1 MNLLVH
7 SIVAGRMEVYKVL
20 GWRVLAQ
27 KVSHD
32 THREIYGTNS
42 QTTHLSTLS
51 GHATSSVNLF
61 DDDSGLD
68 VEGSPYVRDVSGTQD
83 NPASSAATEIGAIRA
98 PARPMHSAPINSGCE
113 GGGPPAPKTG
123 SEKKIPKPRGQAGK
137 DFSIAEKNGPSRFE
151 EKARLLQCPP
161 GESPTCL
168 QTDNSPCLTQI
179 CPIREVRG
187 DLTLNAHLP
196 FERSWCDIPA
206 ASKAT
211 LFAVVSDLLP
221 HNIQACLPPL
231 CRPQDTHPFLSRF
244 ENDWATEAIICQYLK
259 NKRKTLYKA
268 GSLEKPK
275 GYEYLKENAAKRDQS
290 KSRKKT
296 ATKIYEANK
305 LEHKKAKGVPEA
317 HEAALQ
323 EGCGG
328 RR

>member
-1 MNLLVH
+1 MASASTPTAVRPMNLLVH

-98 PARPMHSAPINSGCE
+98 PACPMHSAPINSGRE

-137 DFSIAEKNGPSRFE
+137 DFSIAEKMGLAGSR
-151 EKARLLQCPP
+151 KKRDRYNALL
-161 GESPTCL
+161 
-168 QTDNSPCLTQI
+168 
-179 CPIREVRG
+179 
-187 DLTLNAHLP
+187 
-196 FERSWCDIPA
+196 
-206 ASKAT
+206 
-211 LFAVVSDLLP
+211 VSDLDVYRQ
-221 HNIQACLPPL
+221 I
-231 CRPQDTHPFLSRF
+231 TH
-244 ENDWATEAIICQYLK
+244 
-259 NKRKTLYKA
+259 
-268 GSLEKPK
+268 
-275 GYEYLKENAAKRDQS
+275 
-290 KSRKKT
+290 
-296 ATKIYEANK
+296 
-305 LEHKKAKGVPEA
+305 HV
-317 HEAALQ
+317 
-323 EGCGG
+323 
-328 RR
+328 